1 VGAAWAGYSTAISTD
16 HDTIA
21 SYPGVFT
28 EVEDRH
34 AGTGRE
40 LVALALAEVPYT
52 DDFRPD
58 DGVRGD
64 RGRRERELARLAD
77 PRATARAREA
87 DAGAGSAATCRPTTA
102 RSQTT
107 TRTRAARTLPN
118 RHRLQQQNGPEYV
131 AARALWSGSAA
142 HTCTNIGNATDT
154 SETALASFS
163 PGANNTDYTDYFSH
177 AAGD

>member
-1 VGAAWAGYSTAISTD
+1 VNFSATCNGNVVYGGVRGTDATAPFAWTKSPNAGDTTIETNSIDPDRTGCLLFVGAAGAGYSTAISTD
-16 HDTIA
+16 NDTIA

-64 RGRRERELARLAD
+64 RGPRERELARLAD
-77 PRATARAREA
+77 PRAAARAREV
-87 DAGAGSAATCRPTTA
+87 DAGGGLSSNLSTYDSTVTNDDPDAG
-102 RSQTT
+102 
-107 TRTRAARTLPN
+107 
-118 RHRLQQQNGPEYV
+118 G
-131 AARALWSGSAA
+131 
-142 HTCTNIGNATDT
+142 TDT
-154 SETALASFS
+154 S
-163 PGANNTDYTDYFSH
+163 
-177 AAGD
+177 